1 MDSAGRVAMAQTLSE
16 PAVHA
21 EHLDALRPRRRW
33 TRWPKYLLSLLILLW
48 VVDFGISLLI
58 RHTRLQK
65 KLTARLES
73 VFGRSVEVGRYNF
86 SLWGGP
92 TLEAQSVTFS
102 EDPRFGYEYFL
113 RAESLTVRLRWE
125 S

>member
-58 RHTRLQK
+58 RHTRL
-65 KLTARLES
+65 RES
-73 VFGRSVEVGRYNF
+73 
-86 SLWGGP
+86 
-92 TLEAQSVTFS
+92 
-102 EDPRFGYEYFL
+102 
-113 RAESLTVRLRWE
+113 
-125 S
+125 